1 MAKKKQAQAQQLPP
15 HHWQI
20 YGHDWAVDYLRK
32 GMLHNR
38 VRQAYL
44 ITGIPKIGKTRF
56 AQAFAMALNCSH
68 EDLMQR
74 PCGECRSCRLVVS
87 GNHPDMVYSEL
98 DATTGA
104 LKIEAL
110 RDVMRRLT
118 LKPYEGRYR
127 VAIIADFER
136 ARGQAQDAILKTL
149 EEPPPYA
156 VIILLAGSTEQTLS
170 TIISRCQVVNLRPV
184 GTEAIREVLVN
195 QYGAED
201 DQATL
206 LARLSSGRIGWALEA
221 LQQPDVLQQRDTA
234 LDLLENIIRMN
245 RAGRFDVAGDL
256 SKDKTAL
263 PPLLELWQTYWRDI
277 LLHASGSP
285 VKPANSDR
293 IVNMERL
300 MYTLNADDALQGL
313 KATRSLLEQLVTN
326 INLRLAVEVMLLNY
340 PGLAHG

>member
-1 MAKKKQAQAQQLPP
+1 MAKNKQSQAQQLPP
-15 HHWQI
+15 HNWQV

-32 GMLHNR
+32 GMIHNR

-68 EDLMQR
+68 EDVAQR
-74 PCGECRSCRLVVS
+74 PCGECRSCKLVVS

-110 RDVMRRLT
+110 RDVMRRLA
-118 LKPYEGRYR
+118 LKPYEGRHR
-127 VAIIADFER
+127 VAIVADFER

-184 GTEAIREVLVN
+184 ATETIHDVLVQ
-195 QYGAED
+195 QYGAD
-201 DQATL
+201 DEHATL

-221 LQQPDVLQQRDTA
+221 QQQPEILQQRDTA
-234 LDLLENIIRMN
+234 LDLLENVLRMN
-245 RAGRFDVAGDL
+245 RAARFDLAGDL
-256 SKDKTAL
+256 SKDKNAL

-293 IVNMERL
+293 TSNIERL
-300 MYTLNADDALQGL
+300 MYNLSEDDALQGL
-313 KATRSLLEQLVTN
+313 KSTRKLLEQLATN
-326 INLRLAVEVMLLNY
+326 INLRLAVEVMMLDY
-340 PGLAHG
+340 PGLARG